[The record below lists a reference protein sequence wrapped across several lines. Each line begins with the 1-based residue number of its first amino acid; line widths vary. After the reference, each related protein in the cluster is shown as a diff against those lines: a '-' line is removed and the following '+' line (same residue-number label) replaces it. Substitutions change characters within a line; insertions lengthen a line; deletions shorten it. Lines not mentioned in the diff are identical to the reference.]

1 MTVMPKSHESAV
13 SPTEPTTRLAAL
25 VVRRGCSLLVR
36 ITSPKRLAMHFVHQA
51 DIRQAADSAAAEH
64 RRRILARLPGAEI
77 HHVGATSVPGALT
90 KGDVDLAVRV
100 DPPEFLTSSV
110 ELGCLYAVHQP
121 ENWTA
126 TYASFSD
133 PEAADPPV
141 GVQLVVRESADDLL
155 FVALRDLL
163 RSDPELLAA
172 YNDLKREH
180 EGATHDD
187 YTDAKERFWEP
198 VLARLREPGAHS

>member
-1 MTVMPKSHESAV
+1 MTAV
-13 SPTEPTTRLAAL
+13 HFIPQAELREATER
-25 VVRRGCSLLVR
+25 
-36 ITSPKRLAMHFVHQA
+36 
-51 DIRQAADSAAAEH
+51 AAAEH

-100 DPPEFLTSSV
+100 DRSEFLTFCV
-110 ELGCLYAVHQP
+110 ELGCLYLVHQP
-121 ENWTA
+121 ENWTP

-141 GVQLVVRESADDLL
+141 GVQLVVRDSPDDLL
-155 FVALRDLL
+155 FVALRDQL
-163 RSDPELLAA
+163 RSDPDLLAA
-172 YNDLKREH
+172 YNHLKREH
-180 EGATHDD
+180 EGATYED

-198 VLARLREPGAHS
+198 VLAWLREPGAHS